1 MIQFLNIPAAS
12 IFKTQMF
19 WAMENGTP
27 ATSRHTMC
35 PITSVSIM
43 PLRSKGYCL
52 SYHLFIQC
60 VASKRH
66 PKAIPEPGDFNSSF
80 SAMAKLANKYPIF
93 KYVHIQPDHFRNC

>member
-35 PITSVSIM
+35 PVTSVSIM
-43 PLRSKGYCL
+43 PLRRKGCCL

-66 PKAIPEPGDFNSSF
+66 L
-80 SAMAKLANKYPIF
+80 KLF
-93 KYVHIQPDHFRNC
+93 LSRETSTHLFLQWQS